1 MKNLIYGFLFSL
13 MITAVGCRLDGADES
28 ITPIIDPEPLVLIDR
43 DSIATGGY
51 LGLQVN
57 NKASD
62 AYTIVQSLRKSH
74 GVSAL
79 NIVSNVVTEVSQLKN
94 RLPLYSYILLD
105 QSKGTDSGVQI
116 TLEAGKIKN
125 LFLNSGEEL
134 SQWPKK
140 ENVKSS
146 LRLGDN
152 SEELYEKLIRIRGM
166 SQYAGKFERIMLLT
180 KDLAT
185 GFDPDM
191 AQSPQW
197 YFAFTTANGL
207 FEVVHVHLKN
217 EKVAYIAVERYKK

>member
-1 MKNLIYGFLFSL
+1 M
-13 MITAVGCRLDGADES
+13 
-28 ITPIIDPEPLVLIDR
+28 
-43 DSIATGGY
+43 
-51 LGLQVN
+51 
-57 NKASD
+57 
-62 AYTIVQSLRKSH
+62 
-74 GVSAL
+74 
-79 NIVSNVVTEVSQLKN
+79 SNVVTEVSQLKN

-116 TLEAGKIKN
+116 TLETGKIKN

-140 ENVKSS
+140 ENAKSS

-152 SEELYEKLIRIRGM
+152 SEELYEKLIRIRGK

-185 GFDPDM
+185 GFDPGM

-197 YFAFTTANGL
+197 YFAYTTADGL
-207 FEVVHVHLKN
+207 FEVVNVHLKDGS
-217 EKVAYIAVERYKK
+217 VAYMTVERYKK

>member
-13 MITAVGCRLDGADES
+13 MITSVGCRLNEADES
-28 ITPIIDPEPLVLIDR
+28 VGPIIDPKPLVLIER

-51 LGLQVN
+51 LGVQVN
-57 NKASD
+57 DKASD
-62 AYTIVQSLRKSH
+62 AYTTVQSLRKSH
-74 GVSAL
+74 GISAL

-116 TLEAGKIKN
+116 TLETGKIKN

-140 ENVKSS
+140 ENSKSS

-152 SEELYEKLIRIRGM
+152 AEELYEKLVRIRGK

-185 GFDPDM
+185 SFDPGM

-197 YFAFTTANGL
+197 YFAYTTADGL
-207 FEVVHVHLKN
+207 FEVVNVHLKN
-217 EKVAYIAVERYKK
+217 GKVAYMAVERYKK